1 MDRLVPWGEVG
12 QVPQWMVQWDELKEG
27 ELVNV
32 VLEVVIVDPEKKV
45 IVGKAFP
52 CSTMVRVVGNFK
64 WCPQFRSVTIL
75 HGCYDGMKGSHQI
88 GIQDESRFLGHTGI
102 DGLSLMTAIESCA
115 GMGIGSIGI
124 EQAGFS
130 IAAANDVSSE
140 MLEAY
145 EKLHQ
150 GVPVILGDI
159 GHDSTLESLHAAA
172 PHAAVLAAGFSCQ
185 PFSSGGLQLGS
196 GDDRSCSLP
205 GILRAGLLLRK
216 PVIILECVANAAS
229 NRFVRCHLETFAKQ
243 CGYRLS
249 EVILRLEDVWVSK
262 RERWW
267 AVLMVASLGVL
278 KLSGFAPGPYPSV
291 VKDVLPRAM
300 PVTVEDFRQLVFSHD
315 EHCRFRKFC
324 DLQKLI
330 LPRQAKCPTAL
341 HSWGSQV
348 TVCPCGCRTHPFSD
362 ATLSSR
368 GIYGVFMPL
377 DDPVTV
383 DNQQVP
389 GFRHLHP
396 SELAILTCVPLP
408 NEWPSSLRLTL
419 AGLGQ
424 QANPLQATWIAG
436 QVHRHLDLVL
446 GLPSPF
452 DFDAAMADLI
462 KIVVFQS
469 KELLSESTDEGETP
483 VVAPGMPNWVVKNHV
498 GPQSAVTL
506 QFESSTSPEIIALS
520 NLHAT
525 VGQLRAAEVQINP
538 TADLW
543 EVVDCSSQNVL
554 TSEDLIAGRSLFI
567 RPCELN
573 LEDIVVTQPDELM
586 DSEAI
591 ADGSGIS
598 GQDAVAISPT
608 VSFAIE
614 SQRADVEKSEGA
626 CDPLEK
632 LSQSQLLEVA
642 LPKIGSLDVLHAL
655 RSQRMAS
662 SSRMAIHDNQGSL
675 WSDDEIAWHLQE
687 IITKSGH
694 DKWVMLDPL
703 IASEVAL
710 HRTAGVIVKWFQQCG
725 KNITG
730 IVSSVIVHGHW
741 VPLVWT
747 WNAQLLVC
755 RSWDRLRVTALNLS
769 YLHEAVSLAVGASK
783 WTTHVTH
790 RSFSVDSHCG
800 VCAVRFIDAEIR
812 GKMLPTSSEE
822 VQVLHNIGRDIFR
835 SYLQSVDQCGRP
847 WVWGD
852 GLDPLAHRR
861 VCDLLCQHGVPEEV
875 VEARISL
882 MNQALGVAAV
892 QKAAI
897 GSSPWRALK
906 SIANQTRPPF
916 QLVLPGE
923 LASAVQQKASEGGQK
938 SKKKKGS
945 GKGVNAPPP
954 LDASRLKLEPGY
966 FVKPDGSALKSITAS
981 QIGPLSEGVALTT
994 LQEVESFLNAGKPVS
1009 QFPLAVAL
1017 INVDNQQVQT
1027 SLPWAEMRIPLRCVA
1042 NDEPMLVNACVVQ
1055 LGSAYVT
1062 TSKGAVV
1069 EVEQSPAACVKIA
1082 VYRVDL
1088 NIPWSDFIT
1097 RPVKF
1102 ILECLR
1108 FFQTC
1113 EVPDCDCERWHGS
1126 GHKFLKDPVLDVWRR
1141 QWLSLSFKA
1150 TSPEQASIFY
1160 VNVRYVQDLEQTVLS
1175 SSGSAGLYTEPRT
1188 LDGRSPVLEWQVLWL
1203 HRHSL
1208 KDVLHI
1214 KQCQPHVVGAVRLG
1228 SRFGVRVH
1236 ASNAVEVGAKL
1247 KPDTVMLAAGPRLDF
1262 EFGPI
1267 PFGSDRAAINRLC
1280 SQWKW
1285 QARAINPLRTLDDKV
1300 GMMWHVQAACDPPA
1314 KVFSTQA
1321 GEVVIAR
1328 MPPKN
1333 SQVIQQTGA
1342 IGASNT
1348 LGMCSMS
1355 AQNDASDPWANYN
1368 DPWSVGLKKIGMPVT
1383 VEDPAVAL
1391 RQVEER
1397 IERAVL
1403 AKLPKGDNMEVDGDG
1418 PKDLVNAQEAR
1429 FQSVEAH
1436 IQQLVQHQQALDQ
1449 KIDANAIK
1457 SDAQVSQ
1464 MQCQFA
1470 AQIDA
1475 QSSRMEDMFSK
1486 QMDQISVLLAKRARM
1501 E

>member
-1 MDRLVPWGEVG
+1 MPWGEVG
-12 QVPQWMVQWDELKEG
+12 EIPNWMIQWDELHKG
-27 ELVNV
+27 NRVHV
-32 VLEVVIVDPEKKV
+32 VLEVVIFDTDRQVL
-45 IVGKAFP
+45 VGKAFP
-52 CSTMVRVVGNFK
+52 CSTMVRVKGQVNWDSNF
-64 WCPQFRSVTIL
+64 SGVTIL
-75 HGCYDGMKGSHQI
+75 NGCYDGLMGSHQVSI
-88 GIQDESRFLGHTGI
+88 HEDSKVLGHSGT
-102 DGLSLMTAIESCA
+102 DGQSLMTAIESCA
-115 GMGIGSIGI
+115 GLGIGSIGI
-124 EQAGFS
+124 EQAGFN
-130 IAAANDVSSE
+130 IAAANDVSAT

-145 EKLHQ
+145 GKLHH
-150 GVPVILGDI
+150 GVQVVVGDI
-159 GHDSTLESLHAAA
+159 RHDSTLESLHRAA

-205 GILRAGLLLRK
+205 GILRAGLFLRK
-216 PVIILECVANAAS
+216 PIIILECVANAAS
-229 NRFVRCHLETFAKQ
+229 NRFVRCQLETFAKQ

-267 AVLMVASLGVL
+267 AVLMVASLGDL
-278 KLSGFAPGPYPSV
+278 KLSGFVPGPYPSV
-291 VKDVLPRAM
+291 VQDVLPKAM
-300 PVTVEDFRQLVFSHD
+300 TVSVEEFQQLFLSHE
-315 EHCRFRKFC
+315 EHCRFRQFC
-324 DLQKLI
+324 DLHKLI
-330 LPRQAKCPTAL
+330 LPRKAKCPTAL

-348 TVCPCGCRTHPFSD
+348 TVCPCGCRSHPFSD

-368 GIYGVFMPL
+368 GIYGVLMPI
-377 DDPVTV
+377 DDPVTI
-383 DNQQVP
+383 DDKQVM

-408 NEWPSSLRLTL
+408 NEWPRPLRLIL

-424 QANPLQATWIAG
+424 QANPLQSTWVAG

-446 GLPSPF
+446 GVSPPF
-452 DFDAAMADLI
+452 DFDAAMVDLI
-462 KIVVFQS
+462 KIVISQA
-469 KELLSESTDEGETP
+469 KELLTDSSDESVTP
-483 VVAPGMPNWVVKNHV
+483 IVESGLPEWVVKNHT
-498 GPQSAVTL
+498 GPSAAVTL
-506 QFESSTSPEIIALS
+506 QFEASACSDVVAISSMD
-520 NLHAT
+520 AT

-543 EVVDCSSQNVL
+543 EVVDCSSLKVL
-554 TSEDLIAGRSLFI
+554 SSEDCVAGRSLFI

-573 LEDIVVTQPDELM
+573 LEDIVVSQPTGEVRSDEVM
-586 DSEAI
+586 AESSESHGRFGG
-591 ADGSGIS
+591 D
-598 GQDAVAISPT
+598 VSPT
-608 VSFAIE
+608 VPFSL
-614 SQRADVEKSEGA
+614 DLPHEGLGKHDGRR
-626 CDPLEK
+626 DPLEK
-632 LSQSQLLEVA
+632 LSPTQLLEVPV
-642 LPKIGSLDVLHAL
+642 PKIASLDVLHAL
-655 RSQRMAS
+655 RSQQIAS
-662 SSRMAIHDNQGSL
+662 TSRLAIHDNQGSL
-675 WSDDEIAWHLQE
+675 WADDEIVWHLQD
-687 IITKSGH
+687 IIAKSGH
-694 DKWVMLDPL
+694 DKWAVLDPL
-703 IASEVAL
+703 VASEVAL
-710 HRTAGVIVKWFQQCG
+710 HRTAGHIVKWYQQCG
-725 KNITG
+725 KNTTG
-730 IVSSVIVHGHW
+730 IVSCVIVHGHW
-741 VPLVWT
+741 IPLVWT
-747 WNAQLLVC
+747 WHAQLLVC

-769 YLHEAVSLAVGASK
+769 YLHEAVALAVGASK
-783 WTTHVTH
+783 WTTHVSH

-812 GKMLPTSSEE
+812 GKMLPTSSDE
-822 VQVLHNIGRDIFR
+822 VELLHNTGRGIFR
-835 SYLQSVDQCGRP
+835 SFLQTVAQCGRP

-852 GLDPLAHRR
+852 GLDPHAHRR
-861 VCDLLCQHGVPEEV
+861 VSDLLCQHGVPEEA
-875 VEARISL
+875 VEARIGL
-882 MNQALGVAAV
+882 MNQALGIAAV

-923 LASAVQQKASEGGQK
+923 LANAVQLKASQGGQQ
-938 SKKKKGS
+938 SKKKKGA
-945 GKGVNAPPP
+945 GKGISAPPV

-966 FVKPDGSALKSITAS
+966 FVKPDGAALKSLAAS
-981 QIGPLSEGVALTT
+981 QIGPFAEGVTLTT
-994 LQEVESFLNAGKPVS
+994 LQDVESFLKAGKPVS
-1009 QFPLAVAL
+1009 QFPLAAAL
-1017 INVDNQQVQT
+1017 INVDCQRLQT

-1055 LGSAYVT
+1055 LGSVYVT

-1069 EVEQSPAACVKIA
+1069 EVEQTPAACVKIA
-1082 VYRVDL
+1082 VYREDIT
-1088 NIPWSDFIT
+1088 IPWADFIT
-1097 RPVKF
+1097 RPVKH
-1102 ILECLR
+1102 ILESIRVLQSCDA
-1108 FFQTC
+1108 
-1113 EVPDCDCERWHGS
+1113 PDCDCDRRHS
-1126 GHKFLKDPVLDVWRR
+1126 LVHKFLKDPVLDVWRR

-1150 TSPEQASIFY
+1150 TSPDQASLFL
-1160 VNVRYVQDLEQTVLS
+1160 VNIRYVQDLEQAVLS
-1175 SSGSAGLYTEPRT
+1175 CSGSGGLYTEPRT
-1188 LDGRSPVLEWQVLWL
+1188 LDGRSPILEWQVLWL

-1236 ASNAVEVGAKL
+1236 SSNAVEVGAKL

-1280 SQWKW
+1280 NQWKW

-1333 SQVIQQTGA
+1333 SQVSQQSAA
-1342 IGASNT
+1342 IGSSNT
-1348 LGMCSMS
+1348 LGLCSLGTQ
-1355 AQNDASDPWANYN
+1355 AEGSDPWANYN
-1368 DPWSVGLKKIGMPVT
+1368 DPWSAGLKKIGMSVT

-1391 RQVEER
+1391 RQVEDR

-1403 AKLPKGDNMEVDGDG
+1403 AKIPKIESMDVDGG
-1418 PKDLVNAQEAR
+1418 GSKDFLDSQEAR

-1436 IQQLVQHQQALDQ
+1436 IQQLVQHQKSLDQ
-1449 KIDANAIK
+1449 KIDANAMK